1 MNLDKYEVYSPTVPL
16 DEVRA
21 ALDLAE
27 LPGDMAVS
35 SDGIVVCGGP
45 IGTPDFVAEFVRDQV
60 ATKTAALPYVQ
71 AMESV
76 QNQCYFCG
84 SITTDV

>member
-16 DEVRA
+16 DEVRT

-27 LPGDMAVS
+27 LPDDMAVS
-35 SDGIVVCGGP
+35 SAGIVVCGGP

-71 AMESV
+71 AMV